1 MGVSR
6 EVVPPAYV
14 DSSTSRNSPAPL
26 VGIDRFTVS
35 KQWSCVRNLA
45 TEVTVYL
52 ASACNG
58 HQQPSADCQNMSG
71 CCVFGCQNRFN
82 RKRRR
87 DERGLFSSTI
97 PTDTSISEEQ
107 LPSATEEEDV
117 VPIAEYN
124 ALRVSHD
131 RLQEECASLHRD
143 VIRLTAENERL
154 KEDLKVSRFCYST
167 IKSDIAQFIYGL
179 QTIVF
184 DWLIQKLSGTVDV
197 VCNKISFQDHLL
209 VVLMKLK
216 IGFSNKYLAYKF
228 NVSNST
234 ISKIC
239 RTWIPTM
246 AIVLKPLIKW
256 PSKGAVLKSLPKSF
270 KNCIIDCTE
279 IFIDRPTNLTAR
291 AQTWSNYKHT
301 TTL

>member
-1 MGVSR
+1 MKDCA
-6 EVVPPAYV
+6 E
-14 DSSTSRNSPAPL
+14 
-26 VGIDRFTVS
+26 
-35 KQWSCVRNLA
+35 LA
-45 TEVTVYL
+45 TTKT
-52 ASACNG
+52 
-58 HQQPSADCQNMSG
+58 QR
-71 CCVFGCQNRFN
+71 RFN

-87 DERGLFSSTI
+87 DEIGLPSSTI
-97 PTDTSISEEQ
+97 PTDTSMSEEQ

-143 VIRLTAENERL
+143 VIRLTAENEKL

-167 IKSDIAQFIYGL
+167 IKSDIAQFIFLTGL

-184 DWLIQKLSGTVDV
+184 DWLIQTLSGTVDV

-270 KNCIIDCTE
+270 KNFKRCRCIIDCTE
-279 IFIDRPTNLTAR
+279 IFIDRTTNLTA
-291 AQTWSNYKHT
+291 TNMVK
-301 TTL
+301 L

>member
-1 MGVSR
+1 MDSCGIHKGHRGFCYEGWRFQNIHGAGDKRRRLTSPR
-6 EVVPPAYV
+6 FHPPLY
-14 DSSTSRNSPAPL
+14 
-26 VGIDRFTVS
+26 TV
-35 KQWSCVRNLA
+35 L
-45 TEVTVYL
+45 
-52 ASACNG
+52 
-58 HQQPSADCQNMSG
+58 
-71 CCVFGCQNRFN
+71 FN

-87 DERGLFSSTI
+87 DEIGLPSSTI
-97 PTDTSISEEQ
+97 PTDTSMSEEQ

-143 VIRLTAENERL
+143 VIRLTAENEKL

-167 IKSDIAQFIYGL
+167 IKSDIAQFIFLTGL

-184 DWLIQKLSGTVDV
+184 DWLIQTLSGTVDV

-270 KNCIIDCTE
+270 KNFKRCRCIIDCTE
-279 IFIDRPTNLTAR
+279 IFIDRTTNLTA
-291 AQTWSNYKHT
+291 TNMVK
-301 TTL
+301 L